1 MKRTKIVCTIGPASE
16 KLTTLKKLLKAGMN
30 VARLNFS
37 HGTYE
42 NHALL
47 IANIRRASKETG
59 IPVALLQDL
68 QGPRIRIGNLPK
80 EGVVIKRGEIVTL
93 VPEHSKLPP
102 FSRGSGRGLKILPQQ
117 YKALAHDVKKG
128 TPILIADG
136 AMKLVVESV
145 SGDTIRTKVVVPGI
159 VKAHKGLN
167 VPGVSLGAKPI
178 TAKDKKDLAFGL
190 QQGVDFVTLSFVKD
204 AKDIIALQKLMQKII
219 VQHRVLHKKHSVLYN
234 TLPKTVAKVE
244 RPEAVANIERIVA
257 VADAVMIGRGDLAL
271 EADPAKLAIMQKDIV
286 AACLKAGKPVIVA
299 TQMLESMMTNPR
311 PTRAEISDVTN
322 AVIDHAD
329 ATMLSGETAGG
340 QYPVE
345 VVETMA
351 GIIRET
357 EGSKYDNLSPDFFG
371 EPRTPVENL
380 AHAVADSVRDLG
392 ITTVVVMSKALPAF
406 SAIARLRPEARL
418 IPVVHDNAT
427 AHPLLLQWAAYPCVV
442 SSKMQMHEIVRKLRN
457 EKILRSKD
465 KILVVMQAPKEGMP
479 LDHCLVF
486 LSV

>member
-1 MKRTKIVCTIGPASE
+1 MKKKRTKIVATIGPASE
-16 KLTTLKKLLKAGMN
+16 KLSTLKKLLKAGMN

-80 EGVVIKRGEIVTL
+80 EGVPLKRGEIIIL
-93 VPEHSKLPP
+93 VPERSEVSPP
-102 FSRGSGRGLKILPQQ
+102 SEVRLRNIKVLPQQ
-117 YKALAHDVKKG
+117 YRGLARDVRKG

-145 SGDTIRTKVVVPGI
+145 HGDAIRANVVVGGV
-159 VKAHKGLN
+159 VKSHKGLN

-190 QQGVDFVTLSFVKD
+190 KQGVDFVTLSFIKD
-204 AKDIIALQKLMQKII
+204 ANDIIALQKLMRKLAPRAT
-219 VQHRVLHKKHSVLYN
+219 V
-234 TLPKTVAKVE
+234 LPKTVAKVE
-244 RPEAVANIERIVA
+244 RPEAVAHIERIVA
-257 VADAVMIGRGDLAL
+257 VADSVMIGRGDLAL
-271 EADPAKLAIMQKDIV
+271 EADPAKLTIMQKDIV
-286 AACLKAGKPVIVA
+286 TACLKAGKPVIVA

-311 PTRAEISDVTN
+311 PTRAEISDVSN

-357 EGSKYDNLSPDFFG
+357 EASRYDNLSPDAFG
-371 EPRTPVENL
+371 TPKTPIEHL
-380 AHAVADSVRDLG
+380 ARAVADSVRDLR
-392 ITTVVVMSKALPAF
+392 IATVVIMPKALPAF
-406 SAIARLRPEARL
+406 SAIVRLRPEATLVPLCTQESIARPFLLSWATYPSTKRTLPRQKNTIVVERL
-418 IPVVHDNAT
+418 PRNANDIGK
-427 AHPLLLQWAAYPCVV
+427 C
-442 SSKMQMHEIVRKLRN
+442 LR
-457 EKILRSKD
+457 
-465 KILVVMQAPKEGMP
+465 
-479 LDHCLVF
+479 F
-486 LSV
+486 F

>member
-16 KLTTLKKLLKAGMN
+16 KLSTLKKLLKAGMN

-68 QGPRIRIGNLPK
+68 QGPRIRIGDLPK
-80 EGVVIKRGEIVTL
+80 EGVAIKRGEIVTL
-93 VPEHSKLPP
+93 VPEANYRDRISVITEIRSPKLSK
-102 FSRGSGRGLKILPQQ
+102 KVLPQQ
-117 YKALAHDVKKG
+117 YRGLARDVKKG

-136 AMKLVVESV
+136 AMKLIVESV
-145 SGDTIRTKVVVPGI
+145 HGDAIRAKVVVPGI
-159 VKAHKGLN
+159 VKSHKGIN

-190 QQGVDFVTLSFVKD
+190 AQGVDFVTLSFVKD
-204 AKDIIALQKLMQKII
+204 AKDIVALQKLMWKLRQGCPLSYKG
-219 VQHRVLHKKHSVLYN
+219 HPCP
-234 TLPKTVAKVE
+234 LPKTVAKVE
-244 RPEAVANIERIVA
+244 RPEAVANIEKIVA
-257 VADAVMIGRGDLAL
+257 VADAVMIGRGYLAL
-271 EADPAKLAIMQKDIV
+271 EADPAKLVIMQKDIV

-299 TQMLESMMTNPR
+299 TQMLESMITNPR
-311 PTRAEISDVTN
+311 PTRAEISDVSN

-345 VVETMA
+345 VVATMT

-357 EGSKYDNLSPDFFG
+357 ESSKYDNLAPDVFG
-371 EPRTPVENL
+371 APKNPIEHL
-380 AHAVADSVRDLG
+380 ARAVADSVRDLG
-392 ITTVVVMSKALPAF
+392 ITTVVIMPKALPAF
-406 SAIARLRPEARL
+406 SAIARLRPEATLVPLCAQENVARPFLLSWATYPSTKHSLPRQKNSIVVERL
-418 IPVVHDNAT
+418 PRSASDIG
-427 AHPLLLQWAAYPCVV
+427 PC
-442 SSKMQMHEIVRKLRN
+442 LRF
-457 EKILRSKD
+457 SD
-465 KILVVMQAPKEGMP
+465 S
-479 LDHCLVF
+479 
-486 LSV
+486 LSF

>member
-1 MKRTKIVCTIGPASE
+1 MKRTKIVATIGPSSE
-16 KLTTLKKLLKAGMN
+16 KLSILKKLLKAGMN

-80 EGVVIKRGEIVTL
+80 EGVAIKRGDKIL
-93 VPEHSKLPP
+93 LIPERSTSSPYA
-102 FSRGSGRGLKILPQQ
+102 RGSWRGFGTLPQQ
-117 YKALAHDVKKG
+117 YKGLAHDVKKG

-136 AMKLVVESV
+136 AMKLVVESIH
-145 SGDTIRTKVVVPGI
+145 GDAIRAKVVVPGV
-159 VKAHKGLN
+159 VKSHKGIN

-190 QQGVDFVTLSFVKD
+190 RQGVDFVTLSFVKD
-204 AKDIIALQKLMQKII
+204 GKDIVALQKLMQKLR
-219 VQHRVLHKKHSVLYN
+219 QGCPLYYKGHPCP
-234 TLPKTVAKVE
+234 LPKTVAKVE

-286 AACLKAGKPVIVA
+286 AACLRAGKPVIVA

-311 PTRAEISDVTN
+311 PTRAEISDVSN

-345 VVETMA
+345 VVQTMA

-357 EGSKYDNLSPDFFG
+357 EDSKYDNLSLDAFG
-371 EPRTPVENL
+371 APTSPIEYLART
-380 AHAVADSVRDLG
+380 VADSVRDLH
-392 ITTVVVMSKALPAF
+392 ITTVVVMPKALPAF
-406 SAIARLRPEARL
+406 SSIARLRPEAL
-418 IPVVHDNAT
+418 LVPVLHDDA
-427 AHPLLLQWAAYPCVV
+427 AARPFLLQWATYPSLARAIPHQKNMIVV
-442 SSKMQMHEIVRKLRN
+442 ERLPRSADDVGACLRFSTVR
-457 EKILRSKD
+457 
-465 KILVVMQAPKEGMP
+465 
-479 LDHCLVF
+479 
-486 LSV
+486 